1 MRARL
6 SEDEL
11 GSAVARLDWDR
22 DGDELVKVVTSGDF
36 AGAMA
41 FVVSVAELAEASNH
55 HPDIAI
61 SWNRV
66 TLRLTTHSAGGLTDL
81 DLDLAAAIDGLESA

>member
-1 MRARL
+1 VPERL

-11 GSAVARLDWDR
+11 ATGLAGLSWDR
-22 DGDELVKVVTSGDF
+22 DGDELVKVVTKRDF
-36 AGAMA
+36 GEAMQ
-41 FVVSVAELAEASNH
+41 FVNVVALLAEGANH

-66 TLRLTTHSAGGLTDL
+66 TLRVTTHDAGGLSQL
-81 DLDLAAAIDGLESA
+81 DLDLAAAIDDVA